1 MRPVGDDPGTKAT
14 IGGNI
19 RARRQARDWK
29 LRSLADRAEIT
40 VSYLS
45 DIERARTTPSLPVL
59 ARLADALDCTAVD
72 LLRGAEPY
80 DRPER

>member
-1 MRPVGDDPGTKAT
+1 MRPVGDDPEARAT

-19 RARRQARDWK
+19 RARRQARGWK

-45 DIERARTTPSLPVL
+45 DLERDRTTPSLPTL
-59 ARLADALDCTAVD
+59 ARLADALDCTTID
-72 LLRGAEPY
+72 LLRGTDPY
-80 DRPER
+80 DAPKP

>member
-1 MRPVGDDPGTKAT
+1 MQAVGGDPGAKAT

-19 RARRQARDWK
+19 RERRQARGWK

-40 VSYLS
+40 LSYLS
-45 DIERARTTPSLPVL
+45 DIERDRTTPSLPVL

-72 LLRGAEPY
+72 LLRGADPY